1 MSSASLRRRSV
12 AAAALVT
19 VAGLALT
26 ACSGGKADTSS
37 SSGGQVTITYA
48 TVGADPL
55 LAAEQKIIDAFE
67 AANPTIKVKVEKY
80 NFEDYDTKLTTA
92 FRGGAGP
99 DVLRVNHPNVQAW
112 GNAGYLADLTSVVD
126 SSGFQKAEFVPGLLQ
141 IGLVGGKQYSLPIDT
156 DARVLFYNPKLL
168 KDAGISAPPAT
179 WADLIT
185 DVQKFKGTKAY
196 GYGFRSDSDYAM
208 AYETVGPYMKAA
220 GGQILNTE
228 AQPQAVAGTDQ
239 KTIDAVTLLQNI
251 VKTGAVPPG
260 ENNMGETTIYN
271 LFTSGKVAMMTGGPW
286 VRESILKANPDAK
299 LGVDYGVAPIPAQE
313 AGGITASTSG
323 GWQIGAGA
331 KSANLD
337 ATKSFISFYEQPANL
352 ISLASSNSFP
362 PLKSG
367 LNGPPF
373 AGDPFYDPFKA
384 VLPNSGLPI
393 TPVAQMAQVSAVFEK
408 NVRAAVNQ
416 GDSAQ
421 GKLTAFDDEVNKAV
435 LK

>member
-1 MSSASLRRRSV
+1 MRRRGV
-12 AAAALVT
+12 GAAALVT

-26 ACSGGKADTSS
+26 ACSSGEPDTSS

-48 TVGADPL
+48 TVGSDPL

-67 AANPTIKVKVEKY
+67 VANPTIKVKVEKY

-112 GNAGYLADLTSVVD
+112 GNAGYLADLTAVVN
-126 SSGFQKAEFVPGLLQ
+126 SSGFEKAAFVPGLLQ
-141 IGLVGGKQYSLPIDT
+141 IGLVGSKQYSLPIDT

-179 WADLIT
+179 WAELLT

-260 ENNMGETTIYN
+260 ENNMGETTINN
-271 LFTSGKVAMMTGGPW
+271 LFTSDKVAMMTGGPW
-286 VRESILKANPDAK
+286 VREAILKAKPDAK
-299 LGVDYGVAPIPAQE
+299 LGVDYAVAPIPAQE

-352 ISLASSNSFP
+352 TSLASSNSFP
-362 PLKSG
+362 PLVTG
-367 LNGPPF
+367 LDAAPF

-421 GKLTAFDDEVNKAV
+421 AKLTAFDDEVNKAV

>member
-1 MSSASLRRRSV
+1 LRRRSV

>member
-1 MSSASLRRRSV
+1 MSSASLRRRGV

-26 ACSGGKADTSS
+26 ACSGGEADTSS

-48 TVGADPL
+48 TVGADAL

-126 SSGFQKAEFVPGLLQ
+126 SSGFKKAEFVPGLLQ

-179 WADLIT
+179 WADLMT

-260 ENNMGETTIYN
+260 ENNMGETTINN

-286 VRESILKANPDAK
+286 VREAILKAKPDAK
-299 LGVDYGVAPIPAQE
+299 LGVDYAVAPIPAQE

-367 LNGPPF
+367 LDGPPF

>member
-1 MSSASLRRRSV
+1 MRRRGIG
-12 AAAALVT
+12 AAALVT

-26 ACSGGKADTSS
+26 ACSSGEPDEAS

-48 TVGADPL
+48 TVGADAL

-112 GNAGYLADLTSVVD
+112 GNAGYLADLTSVVN

-168 KDAGISAPPAT
+168 KGAGISAPPAT
-179 WADLIT
+179 WAELLT
-185 DVQKFKGTKAY
+185 DVQKFKGTNAY

-260 ENNMGETTIYN
+260 ENNMGETTINN

-286 VRESILKANPDAK
+286 VREAILKAKPDAK
-299 LGVDYGVAPIPAQE
+299 LGVDYAVAPIPAQE

-337 ATKSFISFYEQPANL
+337 ATKSFISFFEQPANL

-362 PLKSG
+362 PLTSG
-367 LNGPPF
+367 LDGPPF

>member
-1 MSSASLRRRSV
+1 M
-12 AAAALVT
+12 
-19 VAGLALT
+19 AGLALT
-26 ACSGGKADTSS
+26 ACSGGEPDTSS

-48 TVGADPL
+48 TVGADAL

-179 WADLIT
+179 WADLVT
-185 DVQKFKGTKAY
+185 DVQKFKGTGAY

-260 ENNMGETTIYN
+260 ENNMGETTINN

-286 VRESILKANPDAK
+286 VREAILKAKPDAK
-299 LGVDYGVAPIPAQE
+299 LGVDYAVAPIPAQE

-323 GWQIGAGA
+323 GWQIGAGRQEREPRRRRSPSQLLRA
-331 KSANLD
+331 AGQPDLAGVQQLVPAAGHGLD
-337 ATKSFISFYEQPANL
+337 ARRSRVTPSTTRSRRPAQQR
-352 ISLASSNSFP
+352 SADHTRRP
-362 PLKSG
+362 DGAG
-367 LNGPPF
+367 LRGLREER
-373 AGDPFYDPFKA
+373 AGRREPGRLRQA
-384 VLPNSGLPI
+384 
-393 TPVAQMAQVSAVFEK
+393 E
-408 NVRAAVNQ
+408 
-416 GDSAQ
+416 
-421 GKLTAFDDEVNKAV
+421 LTAFDDEVNKAV

>member
-26 ACSGGKADTSS
+26 ACSGDEADTSS

-48 TVGADPL
+48 TVGSDTL

-141 IGLVGGKQYSLPIDT
+141 IGLVGDKQYSLPIDT

-179 WADLIT
+179 WSDLLT
-185 DVQKFKGTKAY
+185 AVQKFKGTKAY

-260 ENNMGETTIYN
+260 ENNMGETTINN

-286 VRESILKANPDAK
+286 VREAILKAKPDAE
-299 LGVDYGVAPIPAQE
+299 LGVDYAVAPIPAQE

-362 PLKSG
+362 PLTSG
-367 LNGPPF
+367 LDGPPF

-393 TPVAQMAQVSAVFEK
+393 TPVAQMAQVSAVFEQ

-421 GKLTAFDDEVNKAV
+421 AKLTAFDDEVNKAV